1 MRLAYP
7 RADAVVAVSAGAA
20 DDLAASLGTARDRI
34 VSIPNP
40 AVTPGTRQRE
50 AEPVAHPWLAETPG
64 VRAVPVV
71 LAAGR
76 LVVKKGFALLLDAF
90 ARARRERELRL
101 VILGEGPM
109 RRALESRIATLGL
122 GGVVALPGFV
132 ENPLAWFA
140 RADLFVLSSFAAGM
154 PNALLQAMAAGC
166 PVVATDCP
174 SGPREILED
183 GRWGTLVPPGNA
195 GALADAIVE
204 ALGARQLRSESR
216 ARAEAFGIEPIAAR
230 YAQLLFGEGATD
242 VRT

>member
-1 MRLAYP
+1 
-7 RADAVVAVSAGAA
+7 
-20 DDLAASLGTARDRI
+20 
-34 VSIPNP
+34 
-40 AVTPGTRQRE
+40 
-50 AEPVAHPWLAETPG
+50 
-64 VRAVPVV
+64 
-71 LAAGR
+71 
-76 LVVKKGFALLLDAF
+76 
-90 ARARRERELRL
+90 
-101 VILGEGPM
+101 
-109 RRALESRIATLGL
+109 
-122 GGVVALPGFV
+122 
-132 ENPLAWFA
+132 
-140 RADLFVLSSFAAGM
+140 
-154 PNALLQAMAAGC
+154 MAAGC